1 MADQYS
7 IMLADASRIE
17 DFNNAI
23 QKAVQPGDVVVDLG
37 CGVGT
42 FAMQAAKAGARR
54 VFGVEIDPIVHVA
67 AKIAKLNNID
77 VEFIEGDARNVQLPE
92 PATLLIFEDYNT
104 GLIDGIGAKLL
115 EVARENWVAEN
126 YRVLPQGATLNLAP
140 VSSDS
145 VHKTQ
150 YPLGVEN
157 HTAYG
162 FDFTPLIELAR
173 NTMSQLKGTP
183 DVKVL
188 APPAVVL
195 SHDFMKPLPTRWSTD
210 VKFEIDQSRLLDGVC
225 LWHDFQLDDDIG
237 YSNHP
242 NHPDNA
248 VLWGQYFFPTPDRWR
263 VKPGDTLH
271 VSLSFQDALDDGFW
285 KWKIELSQAGE
296 ESTNSFSG
304 NTFASSSITAES
316 LQKSEV
322 G

>member
-7 IMLADASRIE
+7 SMLADASRIE

-23 QKAVQPGDVVVDLG
+23 KKAVQPDDVVVDLG

-67 AKIAKLNNID
+67 DRIAKLNKID
-77 VEFIEGDARNVQLPE
+77 VEFIEGDARKVQIPE
-92 PATLLIFEDYNT
+92 LATLLIFEDYNT

-115 EVARENWVAEN
+115 EVARENWVAED
-126 YRVLPQGATLNLAP
+126 YRVLPRAATLNLAP

-145 VHKTQ
+145 VHKKQ

-157 HTAYG
+157 HAAYG

-173 NTMSQLKGTP
+173 NTMTQLKDTP
-183 DVKVL
+183 DMKVL

-195 SHDFMKPLPTRWSTD
+195 SHDFMKPLPTRWSAD
-210 VKFEIDQSRLLDGVC
+210 VGFEIDQSQLLDGVC
-225 LWHDFQLDDDIG
+225 LWHDFQLDDDIS

-248 VLWGQYFFPTPDRWR
+248 VLWGQYFFPTPERWI
-263 VKPGDTLH
+263 VKPGDTLQ
-271 VSLSFQDALDDGFW
+271 VSLSFQDALEDGFW
-285 KWKIELSQAGE
+285 KWKIELRQGGDE
-296 ESTNSFSG
+296 LTNSYAG
-304 NTFASSSITAES
+304 NTFAALSITSDS
-316 LQKSEV
+316 LQKSRVE
-322 G
+322 